1 MKLTVPRRLRATVPV
16 GRLLATLALTAGLS
30 GSALPAQAAPA
41 EAGTENATG
50 WYLALGDSVGA
61 GYQPGAGDDLDGGY
75 PGGVLDAL
83 QGTDPKLRLRNLSCS
98 GEDLTTIMQGGR
110 CAYDEGS
117 QLAQALVF
125 LRAHRHT
132 TGLVTLTIGG
142 NDVRRCVRGTTI
154 DMACIS
160 TGMANVSQRLPQ
172 VLTTLRQAAPRA
184 QVVVT
189 NYYNPYL
196 AAWFT
201 NRTVAA
207 QSQVLAAMLNAVIA
221 GAATATGATTADV
234 ATAFGTADTTP
245 LPNGLPT
252 NVAMICQLTWMCT
265 PATDFH
271 PNDAGY
277 AVVAGAVTDAV
288 A

>member
-1 MKLTVPRRLRATVPV
+1 M
-16 GRLLATLALTAGLS
+16 
-30 GSALPAQAAPA
+30 
-41 EAGTENATG
+41 
-50 WYLALGDSVGA
+50 
-61 GYQPGAGDDLDGGY
+61 
-75 PGGVLDAL
+75 LDAL

-98 GEDLTTIMQGGR
+98 GEDLTTIMQGPLRLRRG
-110 CAYDEGS
+110 
-117 QLAQALVF
+117 QPLAQALVF

-172 VLTTLRQAAPRA
+172 VLTALRQAAPRA

-221 GAATATGATTADV
+221 ERPPRPAPPPRTSPPRSGPPTRPRCRTA
-234 ATAFGTADTTP
+234 
-245 LPNGLPT
+245 
-252 NVAMICQLTWMCT
+252 CRRTW
-265 PATDFH
+265 PWSAS
-271 PNDAGY
+271 
-277 AVVAGAVTDAV
+277 
-288 A
+288 